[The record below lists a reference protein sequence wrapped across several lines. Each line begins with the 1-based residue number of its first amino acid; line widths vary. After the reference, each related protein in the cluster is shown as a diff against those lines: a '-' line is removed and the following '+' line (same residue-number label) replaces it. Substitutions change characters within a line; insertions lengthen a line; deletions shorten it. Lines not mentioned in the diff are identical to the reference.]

1 MGIETSA
8 YMALEIA
15 RMRCWERGDGLGAV
29 NRVAAT
35 SVGHNREGLEE
46 AGQAG
51 ASAGH
56 RHLPGTREQTLESGS
71 KVLAGCI
78 SLGKWGGSCTAPLPA
93 AGEGLQDGKL
103 VARAGCSRRANNTS
117 GEKVRWAAA
126 RAAPLTGCHPSPSA
140 ARASRKVLGCLGGEL
155 LLQPPPPSA
164 GFQGR
169 QWQPAVSGS
178 PHGGVEQC
186 NRPQH
191 QLLLSRPCT
200 ASSTSPHRALLPHP
214 SRTWQPPGRPSCR
227 PTTANVPAERV
238 FLAEKLLSSLW
249 KQ

>member
-1 MGIETSA
+1 MSLLGTGIFQVFESR
-8 YMALEIA
+8 L
-15 RMRCWERGDGLGAV
+15 W
-29 NRVAAT
+29 RVAR
-35 SVGHNREGLEE
+35 SLR
-46 AGQAG
+46 QG
-51 ASAGH
+51 APLWGNGEDRAQLLS
-56 RHLPGTREQTLESGS
+56 
-71 KVLAGCI
+71 LAC
-78 SLGKWGGSCTAPLPA
+78 SWGGLA
-93 AGEGLQDGKL
+93 DGKF

-126 RAAPLTGCHPSPSA
+126 RAAPVTGCHPSPSA

-155 LLQPPPPSA
+155 VLQPPPPSA

-169 QWQPAVSGS
+169 RWQPTVSGS
-178 PHGGVEQC
+178 PHRGVEQC
-186 NRPQH
+186 DTPQH

-200 ASSTSPHRALLPHP
+200 ASSTSPHRALLPRP

-227 PTTANVPAERV
+227 PATANVPAERV

>member
-93 AGEGLQDGKL
+93 AGEGLQMESSWLGL
-103 VARAGCSRRANNTS
+103 
-117 GEKVRWAAA
+117 AA
-126 RAAPLTGCHPSPSA
+126 
-140 ARASRKVLGCLGGEL
+140 LGGLIIPLGRRSGGQQQGQL
-155 LLQPPPPSA
+155 LLQAVTHHPRLPEPPEKFWDVLEESCYCNPLLH
-164 GFQGR
+164 Q
-169 QWQPAVSGS
+169 QVSRGGDGS
-178 PHGGVEQC
+178 
-186 NRPQH
+186 R
-191 QLLLSRPCT
+191 L
-200 ASSTSPHRALLPHP
+200 
-214 SRTWQPPGRPSCR
+214 
-227 PTTANVPAERV
+227 
-238 FLAEKLLSSLW
+238 
-249 KQ
+249 